1 MAAALECWSSRA
13 GAGDALDDDLVDQVL
28 MRTHDRSESLIT
40 SPPATAL
47 NVEGSAPV
55 LDQSSSAM
63 QKRFQRLSRNVSG
76 AIASLKNSLS
86 LDSARDNNQSGG
98 GGGGG
103 GGGGPSPRADVGGG
117 RKLLWATVVRNLAK
131 MYPGSQLPE
140 KLVSNLKKHYDSLP
154 FSYSQ
159 AGFDMKE
166 VFLHVKLIEQA
177 SGDDNPVFMIQEVSS
192 EGARGSALKLT
203 FACNS
208 FLSWSTMSGALD
220 GASISCKKIQIFEK
234 KGLTLGVVL
243 LMDQSG
249 QESLFKARVENA
261 LKSATRKP
269 RPTSSS
275 VKLPFGLC
283 GCQEQNGGVGEVGGV
298 EEESIQHGNR
308 LGVENLNS
316 VIQLQVPLPSSSF
329 AVSVDEWQTIQS
341 GGSEIGKWLLSSDS
355 FEFGDQIGPSS
366 FKGIFRGK
374 RVAIEKLKGCDKG
387 NSYEFEIRKDFLELM
402 TCGHKSILQF
412 YGVCIDENH
421 GLCVVTKLM
430 EGGSLHELML
440 KNKKLQSKQILRI
453 AVDIAEGLKFVN
465 DHGVAYRDLNAQR
478 ILLDKHGNACLGDI
492 GIVTACKSFGEAVE
506 YETDGY
512 RWLAPEII
520 AGDPENTTET
530 WMSNAYSFGMVLWEM
545 VTGEAAYASCSPVQA
560 AVGIAA
566 CGLRP
571 EIPKE
576 CPQALRTL
584 MINCWNN
591 SPSKRPNFS
600 DIHSSL
606 LRAMSR

>member
-13 GAGDALDDDLVDQVL
+13 GGAALNDDLVDQVL

-40 SPPATAL
+40 SPPETTL
-47 NVEGSAPV
+47 DVERSTPV
-55 LDQSSSAM
+55 FDQSSSAM
-63 QKRFQRLSRNVSG
+63 QKRFQRLSRNVSE
-76 AIASLKNSLS
+76 AIASLKNSLN
-86 LDSARDNNQSGG
+86 LDSARDNQSVGGAPFPKTEVSGG
-98 GGGGG
+98 GGG
-103 GGGGPSPRADVGGG
+103 
-117 RKLLWATVVRNLAK
+117 RKLVWATVVRNLAK

-154 FSYSQ
+154 FSYNQ
-159 AGFDMKE
+159 ADFDMKE

-177 SGDDNPVFMIQEVSS
+177 SGDENPVFMIQEVST
-192 EGARGSALKLT
+192 EEARGSVLRLT

-208 FLSWSTMSGALD
+208 SLSWSTMSGALD
-220 GASISCKKIQIFEK
+220 SASISCKKIQIFEK

-243 LMDQSG
+243 LLDQSG
-249 QESLFKARVENA
+249 QENLFKTRVENA

-269 RPTSSS
+269 KPTS

-283 GCQEQNGGVGEVGGV
+283 GCQEQNGGLGETGGV
-298 EEESIQHGNR
+298 EEESIQLSNK

-316 VIQLQVPLPSSSF
+316 MIQLNIPLPSSSF

-341 GGSEIGKWLLSSDS
+341 GGNEIGKWLLNSDS
-355 FEFGDQIGPSS
+355 FEFGDQIGPNS

-374 RVAIEKLKGCDKG
+374 KVGIEKLKGCDKG
-387 NSYEFEIRKDFLELM
+387 NSYEFELRKDFLELM
-402 TCGHKSILQF
+402 ACGHKSILQF

-430 EGGSLHELML
+430 EGGSVHELML
-440 KNKKLQSKQILRI
+440 KNKKLQTKQILRI

-465 DHGVAYRDLNAQR
+465 DHGVAYRDLNTQR

-492 GIVTACKSFGEAVE
+492 GIVTTCKSFGEAVE

-571 EIPKE
+571 DIPKE

-600 DIHSSL
+600 YIHSTL
-606 LRAMSR
+606 LRAISR

>member
-13 GAGDALDDDLVDQVL
+13 GGGGGPDDDLVDQVL
-28 MRTHDRSESLIT
+28 MRTHDRSESVIT
-40 SPPATAL
+40 SLPETSLEA
-47 NVEGSAPV
+47 EGSTAV
-55 LDQSSSAM
+55 FDQSSSAM
-63 QKRFQRLSRNVSG
+63 QKRFQRLSRNVSE
-76 AIASLKNSLS
+76 AIASLKNTLN
-86 LDSARDNNQSGG
+86 LDSARDNQSVGG
-98 GGGGG
+98 ATTPKAEVGDG
-103 GGGGPSPRADVGGG
+103 GGG
-117 RKLLWATVVRNLAK
+117 RKLVWATVVRNLVK

-159 AGFDMKE
+159 ADFDMKE

-177 SGDDNPVFMIQEVSS
+177 SGDDNPVFMIQEVSA
-192 EGARGSALKLT
+192 EEPRGSVLRLT

-208 FLSWSTMSGALD
+208 SLSWSTMSGALD
-220 GASISCKKIQIFEK
+220 SASICCKKIQIFEK

-243 LMDQSG
+243 LVDQSV
-249 QESLFKARVENA
+249 QHNLFKTRVENA
-261 LKSATRKP
+261 LKVATKKP
-269 RPTSSS
+269 KPTS

-283 GCQEQNGGVGEVGGV
+283 GCQEQNGGVGELGGV
-298 EEESIQHGNR
+298 EEESIPHSNR
-308 LGVENLNS
+308 LGIENMNS
-316 VIQLQVPLPSSSF
+316 TIQLHIPLPSSSF

-341 GGSEIGKWLLSSDS
+341 GGNEIGKWILNSDS
-355 FEFGDQIGPSS
+355 FEFGDQIGPTS

-374 RVAIEKLKGCDKG
+374 RVGIEKLKGCDKG
-387 NSYEFEIRKDFLELM
+387 NSYEFELRKDYLELM
-402 TCGHKSILQF
+402 ACGHKSILQF

-430 EGGSLHELML
+430 ESGSLHELML
-440 KNKKLQSKQILRI
+440 KNKKLQTKQILRI
-453 AVDIAEGLKFVN
+453 AIDIAEGLKFVN
-465 DHGVAYRDLNAQR
+465 DHGVAYRDLNTQR

-492 GIVTACKSFGEAVE
+492 GTVTACKSFGEAVE

-571 EIPKE
+571 DIPKE

-600 DIHSSL
+600 HIHNTL
-606 LRAMSR
+606 LCAVSR

>member
-1 MAAALECWSSRA
+1 
-13 GAGDALDDDLVDQVL
+13 
-28 MRTHDRSESLIT
+28 
-40 SPPATAL
+40 
-47 NVEGSAPV
+47 
-55 LDQSSSAM
+55 
-63 QKRFQRLSRNVSG
+63 
-76 AIASLKNSLS
+76 
-86 LDSARDNNQSGG
+86 
-98 GGGGG
+98 
-103 GGGGPSPRADVGGG
+103 
-117 RKLLWATVVRNLAK
+117 
-131 MYPGSQLPE
+131 
-140 KLVSNLKKHYDSLP
+140 
-154 FSYSQ
+154 
-159 AGFDMKE
+159 MKE

-355 FEFGDQIGPSS
+355 SEFGDQIGPSS

-412 YGVCIDENH
+412 YGVCVDENH

-512 RWLAPEII
+512 RWLAPE
-520 AGDPENTTET
+520 
-530 WMSNAYSFGMVLWEM
+530 V
-545 VTGEAAYASCSPVQA
+545 C
-560 AVGIAA
+560 
-566 CGLRP
+566 
-571 EIPKE
+571 
-576 CPQALRTL
+576 AL
-584 MINCWNN
+584 
-591 SPSKRPNFS
+591 
-600 DIHSSL
+600 
-606 LRAMSR
+606 